1 MAELDAAA
9 GASKRPKLDESVRV
23 QLKSVEGAELGP
35 ALEVPL
41 ASGPAELGSIVSK
54 LKNDTSSTPYAFYAG
69 EVSVPGTLQEFQEQY
84 SFSTEQ
90 TLTLTY
96 EPLAVFRVRR
106 VSRCAETL
114 PGHSDAV
121 LHVQFSP
128 DGKKVASGGGD
139 ATVRLWDALANIPQ
153 KTYSGHK
160 HHVLCLSWSPDAR
173 MVASG
178 DRAGEVRVWRSDA
191 ECRVMKRHQKWIT
204 ALAWLPCHLA
214 DASQTHCEL
223 LASASKDC
231 TCKIWNVRTA
241 QMVMSL
247 SGHSDGVECLAWSG
261 DGALYSGSRDRTVK
275 VWRSE
280 SGKWRDGKLANTLQ
294 GHGHRVN
301 ALALASAFVCRTGP
315 FEAQK
320 PFKGTTFADVVSVAK
335 ARYDAFVNANGG
347 HATCERLVSGS
358 DDATLL
364 FWTSLKA
371 GAAKTKPKARL
382 TGHQQPVNSIL
393 FSPDARKF
401 ASASFD
407 KKIKLWHGR
416 TGAFLATLA
425 GHVGAVYAL
434 AWAPDSRLVVSAS
447 KDSTL
452 KVWSAA
458 DDGVPGSEAKNVT
471 TKTRKFAAALG
482 TLPGH
487 LDEVFCVDASPC
499 GAAVASGSKDRTIKM
514 WHP

>member
-1 MAELDAAA
+1 MSALDDAAA

-54 LKNDTSSTPYAFYAG
+54 LKNDSSQTPYAFYAG
-69 EVSVPGTLQEFQEQY
+69 DVSVPNSLREFQEQY
-84 SFSTEQ
+84 TFSTEQ

-178 DRAGEVRVWRSDA
+178 DRAGEVRVWRSDG
-191 ECRVMKRHQKWIT
+191 ECRVLKRHSKWIT

-231 TCKIWNVRTA
+231 TCKIWNART
-241 QMVMSL
+241 
-247 SGHSDGVECLAWSG
+247 
-261 DGALYSGSRDRTVK
+261 
-275 VWRSE
+275 
-280 SGKWRDGKLANTLQ
+280 
-294 GHGHRVN
+294 
-301 ALALASAFVCRTGP
+301 SA
-315 FEAQK
+315 
-320 PFKGTTFADVVSVAK
+320 
-335 ARYDAFVNANGG
+335 
-347 HATCERLVSGS
+347 
-358 DDATLL
+358 
-364 FWTSLKA
+364 
-371 GAAKTKPKARL
+371 
-382 TGHQQPVNSIL
+382 
-393 FSPDARKF
+393 
-401 ASASFD
+401 
-407 KKIKLWHGR
+407 
-416 TGAFLATLA
+416 
-425 GHVGAVYAL
+425 
-434 AWAPDSRLVVSAS
+434 
-447 KDSTL
+447 
-452 KVWSAA
+452 
-458 DDGVPGSEAKNVT
+458 
-471 TKTRKFAAALG
+471 
-482 TLPGH
+482 
-487 LDEVFCVDASPC
+487 
-499 GAAVASGSKDRTIKM
+499 
-514 WHP
+514 

>member
-1 MAELDAAA
+1 MASLDDTAA
-9 GASKRPKLDESVRV
+9 KRPKLNENVSI
-23 QLKSVEGAELGP
+23 QLRSVEGAALGP

-41 ASGPAELGSIVSK
+41 ASGPAELGALVQK
-54 LKNDTSSTPYAFYAG
+54 LKNENSATPYAFYAG
-69 EVSVPGTLQEFQEQY
+69 DVPLPLSLDDFATDHA
-84 SFSTEQ
+84 FSTEK

-128 DGKKVASGGGD
+128 DGKRIASGGGD
-139 ATVRLWDALANIPQ
+139 ATVRLWDALANIPE

-160 HHVLCLSWSPDAR
+160 HHVLCLAWSPDAR

-178 DRAGEVRVWRSDA
+178 DRAGEVRVWRLNE
-191 ECRVMKRHQKWIT
+191 ECKILKRHLKWIT
-204 ALAWLPCHLA
+204 ALAWLPGRLC
-214 DASQTHCEL
+214 SETQTTCEL
-223 LASASKDC
+223 LASSSKDA
-231 TCKIWNVRTA
+231 TVKIWNVRTA
-241 QMVMSL
+241 QMVVSL
-247 SGHSDGVECLAWSG
+247 SGHADGVECLAWSG

-280 SGKWRDGKLANTLQ
+280 NGQWRDATLACTMQ

-301 ALALASAFVCRTGP
+301 TLALASAFVCRTGP

-320 PFKGTTFADVVSVAK
+320 PFKGTSFSDVVKSSK
-335 ARYDAFVNANGG
+335 ERYDAFVVANGG
-347 HATCERLVSGS
+347 PTVCERLVSGS

-371 GAAKTKPKARL
+371 GLAKPKPKARL
-382 TGHQQPVNSIL
+382 TGHQQPVNCIL

-425 GHVGAVYAL
+425 GHVGSVYAL

-487 LDEVFCVDASPC
+487 LDEVFAVDASPC
-499 GAAVASGSKDRTIKM
+499 GASVASGSKDRTIKM